1 VSADDATPE
10 SINEELQ
17 RIFTRLGPQQ
27 QAVARFVLDNIGEIA
42 FLSAGDVGRR
52 TGTHTATVVRLVQ
65 RLGFDGY
72 PSFQTRLRRQSPQYP
87 AYLDM
92 ADRMAPSGS
101 VEEIVATSFAQACRN
116 LERASGT
123 LDIAAVRGM
132 TQALLGCR
140 RVLILGLG
148 VARPVAVYLASSLRF
163 TGADVHEA
171 GDTISIAQEVALLG
185 PHDVAFAID
194 YRRYYRETAHFA
206 EAARRRG
213 ATVCALTDSA
223 TSALAPYAAHL
234 LAVPSDAAATPR
246 TSLAASMV
254 VIEVLLASITA
265 EAREHTETTLGKIDQ
280 EYRDARVFIHTGRP
294 DRADGPRT
302 EQ

>member
-1 VSADDATPE
+1 MTADEETPE
-10 SINEELQ
+10 SITQDLQ
-17 RIFTRLGPQQ
+17 RIFNKLGPQQ
-27 QAVARFVLDNIGEIA
+27 QAAARFVLDNIAEIA

-52 TGTHTATVVRLVQ
+52 SGTHTATVVRLVQ

-72 PSFQTRLRRQSPQYP
+72 PSFQARLRRQFPQYP

-101 VEEIVATSFAQACRN
+101 VEEIVVTSFTQAGRN
-116 LERASGT
+116 LERAAGT
-123 LDIAAVRGM
+123 LDAPTVRGI

-171 GDTISIAQEVALLG
+171 MDTISLAQEIALLG
-185 PHDVAFAID
+185 PDDVVFAID

-206 EAARRRG
+206 EAARQRG
-213 ATVCALTDSA
+213 ATICALTDST

-234 LAVPSDAAATPR
+234 IAVPSDAAATPR

-254 VIEVLLASITA
+254 VVEVLLASITA

-280 EYRDARVFIHTGRP
+280 EYRNARVFIHSGRP
-294 DRADGPRT
+294 SG
-302 EQ
+302 